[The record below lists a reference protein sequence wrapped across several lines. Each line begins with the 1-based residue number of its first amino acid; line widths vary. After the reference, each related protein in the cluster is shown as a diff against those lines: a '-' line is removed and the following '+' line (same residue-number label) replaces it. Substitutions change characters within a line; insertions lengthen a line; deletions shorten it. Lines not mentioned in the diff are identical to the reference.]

1 MEIPLNLAT
10 APDYAPVLTLLRDTV
25 KAQPGAE
32 RRPEPSVYITALTA
46 TGCTVVVRAWT
57 DHYDDWMR
65 VRSDLSA
72 ALAAA
77 LARENVKL
85 A

>member
-1 MEIPLNLAT
+1 MPNPAT
-10 APDYAPVLTLLRDTV
+10 PP
-25 KAQPGAE
+25 PGGAG
-32 RRPEPSVYITALTA
+32 RPEPTVYITALTA
-46 TGCTVVVRAWT
+46 TGCTVVVRVWT
-57 DHYDDWMR
+57 DQYDDWMR

-72 ALAAA
+72 VLAAA